1 MTSPDSE
8 TKNSSQNPLER
19 AIVGGGCFWCTESVF
34 RAVRGVQ
41 AVTSGYAGGAHPN
54 PTYEQICSGATGHAE
69 VIAIDFDPAKIP
81 FERILDIFFAT
92 HDPTTLNRQGN
103 DMGTQYRSV
112 IFYQNDAQKQ
122 LATAKI
128 EQLKHD
134 GIKAV
139 TEVSPAPVFYPAE
152 DYHQNFYEKNPEQ
165 GYCSF
170 MIPPKLSKLKQYFA
184 DDIA

>member
-1 MTSPDSE
+1 MTHQTNTE
-8 TKNSSQNPLER
+8 TLLER
-19 AIVGGGCFWCTESVF
+19 AILGGGCFWCTESVF
-34 RAVRGVQ
+34 RAVRGVKT
-41 AVTSGYAGGAHPN
+41 VTSGYAGGARAN
-54 PTYEQICSGATGHAE
+54 PTYEQICSSATGHAE
-69 VIAIDFDPAKIP
+69 VIAIDFDPTVIS

-112 IFYQNDAQKQ
+112 IFYTNDTQKQ

-139 TEVSPAPVFYPAE
+139 TELSPVPIFYRAE
-152 DYHQNFYEKNPEQ
+152 DYHQNYYAKNPDQ

-184 DDIA
+184 DDVA

>member
-1 MTSPDSE
+1 MTNQANTE
-8 TKNSSQNPLER
+8 TSLER

-34 RAVRGVQ
+34 RAVRGVKN
-41 AVTSGYAGGAHPN
+41 VTSGYAGGARPN

-69 VIAIDFDPAKIP
+69 VIAIDFDPAVIS

-112 IFYQNDAQKQ
+112 IFYLNDAQKQ
-122 LATAKI
+122 TAITKI
-128 EQLKHD
+128 DALKAE
-134 GIKAV
+134 GVQAV
-139 TEVSPAPVFYPAE
+139 TEVSPAPTFYPAE
-152 DYHQNFYEKNPEQ
+152 DYHQDYYAKNPNQ

-170 MIPPKLSKLKQYFA
+170 MIPPKLSKLKKYFA
-184 DDIA
+184 DDVA

>member
-1 MTSPDSE
+1 MTSQTNAE
-8 TKNSSQNPLER
+8 NTLER
-19 AIVGGGCFWCTESVF
+19 AVVGGGCFWCTESVF
-34 RAVRGVQ
+34 RAVRGVK
-41 AVTSGYAGGAHPN
+41 AVTSGYAGGARAN

-69 VIAIDFDPAKIP
+69 VIAIDFDPSQIP

-112 IFYQNDAQKQ
+112 IFYLDDAQKQ
-122 LATAKI
+122 KALAKI
-128 EQLKHD
+128 EHLKTE

-139 TEVSPAPVFYPAE
+139 TEVSPAPSFYPAE
-152 DYHQNFYEKNPEQ
+152 DYHQNFYAKNPEQ

-170 MIPPKLSKLKQYFA
+170 MIPPKLSKLKHYFGN
-184 DDIA
+184 DMV

>member
-1 MTSPDSE
+1 ME
-8 TKNSSQNPLER
+8 T
-19 AIVGGGCFWCTESVF
+19 AILGGGCFWCTESVF
-34 RAVRGVQ
+34 RAVRGVKT
-41 AVTSGYAGGAHPN
+41 VTSGYAGGARAN

-69 VIAIDFDPAKIP
+69 VIAIDFDPNVISFA
-81 FERILDIFFAT
+81 RILDIFFAT
-92 HDPTTLNRQGN
+92 HDPTTMNRQGN

-112 IFYQNDAQKQ
+112 IFYTSDAQKQ
-122 LATAKI
+122 QATAKI
-128 EQLKHD
+128 DQLKHE

-139 TEVSPAPVFYPAE
+139 TELSSAPVFYPAE
-152 DYHQNFYEKNPEQ
+152 DYHQNYYAKNPNQ

>member
-1 MTSPDSE
+1 MTQPQ
-8 TKNSSQNPLER
+8 TER
-19 AIVGGGCFWCTESVF
+19 AILGGGCFWCTESVF
-34 RAVRGVQ
+34 RAVRGVTT
-41 AVTSGYAGGAHPN
+41 VTSGYAGGARAN

-69 VIAIDFDPAKIP
+69 VIAIDFDPTVIS

-92 HDPTTLNRQGN
+92 HDPTTMNRQGN
-103 DMGTQYRSV
+103 DIGTQYRSV
-112 IFYQNDAQKQ
+112 IFYTTDAQQ
-122 LATAKI
+122 LIAAAAI

-134 GIKAV
+134 GIKIV
-139 TEVSPAPVFYPAE
+139 TELSPAPMFYPAE
-152 DYHQNFYEKNPEQ
+152 DYHQDFYTKNPNQ

>member
-1 MTSPDSE
+1 MTNPDSE
-8 TKNSSQNPLER
+8 ITNNAQNLLER
-19 AIVGGGCFWCTESVF
+19 AIIGGGCFWCTESVF
-34 RAVRGVQ
+34 RAVRGVK
-41 AVTSGYAGGAHPN
+41 AVTSGYAGGARPN

-69 VIAIDFDPAKIP
+69 VIAIDFDPAQIS

-112 IFYQNDAQKQ
+112 IFYLDDAQKQ
-122 LATAKI
+122 KANAKI
-128 EQLKHD
+128 EQLKKE

-139 TEVSPAPVFYPAE
+139 TEVSPAPEFYPAE
-152 DYHQNFYEKNPEQ
+152 TYHQNYYAKNPDQ

-184 DDIA
+184 DDVI

>member
-1 MTSPDSE
+1 MTNQTNAE
-8 TKNSSQNPLER
+8 NPLER
-19 AIVGGGCFWCTESVF
+19 AVVGGGCFWCTESVF

-41 AVTSGYAGGAHPN
+41 AVTSGYAGGARPN

-69 VIAIDFDPAKIP
+69 VIAIDFDPTQIP

-112 IFYQNDAQKQ
+112 IFYQNEAQEK
-122 LATAKI
+122 LAKAKI
-128 EQLKHD
+128 EALKTE

-139 TEVSPAPVFYPAE
+139 TELSPAPVFYPAE
-152 DYHQNFYEKNPEQ
+152 QYHQNFYEKNPEQ

-170 MIPPKLSKLKQYFA
+170 MIPPKLSKLKQYFS
-184 DDIA
+184 DDMI

>member
-1 MTSPDSE
+1 MTDQ
-8 TKNSSQNPLER
+8 TNTQNPTER

-34 RAVRGVQ
+34 LAVRGVK
-41 AVTSGYAGGAHPN
+41 AVTSGYAGGARPN

-69 VIAIDFDPAKIP
+69 VIAIDFDPTQIP

-112 IFYQNDAQKQ
+112 IFYLDDAQKQ
-122 LATAKI
+122 KALAKI
-128 EQLKHD
+128 EQLKTE

-139 TEVSPAPVFYPAE
+139 TEVSPAPEFYKAE
-152 DYHQNFYEKNPEQ
+152 IYHQNYYAKNPDQ

-184 DDIA
+184 DDMV

>member
-1 MTSPDSE
+1 MTNQANPE
-8 TKNSSQNPLER
+8 TSLER
-19 AIVGGGCFWCTESVF
+19 AILGGGCFWCTESVF
-34 RAVRGVQ
+34 RAVRGVKN
-41 AVTSGYAGGAHPN
+41 VTSGYAGGARPN

-69 VIAIDFDPAKIP
+69 VIAIDFDPAVIS

-112 IFYQNDAQKQ
+112 IFYLNDSQKQ
-122 LATAKI
+122 TAITKI
-128 EQLKHD
+128 DAMKVEGVQ
-134 GIKAV
+134 AV

-152 DYHQNFYEKNPEQ
+152 DYHQDYYAKNPNQ

-184 DDIA
+184 DDMA